1 MGKRPPGSSGTER
14 PHHQGGEASLD
25 AVAFGVG
32 AAERAHFVLAGVRAG
47 DLVPELL
54 ELLRPA
60 RPLVGVAVD
69 ELDRASAVVVP
80 PRVGARRLPRLVHR
94 AARREHRTPVAR
106 VTVGYATPS
115 EPVP

>member
-80 PRVGARRLPRLVHR
+80 AAVATGRLAGLVHR
-94 AARREHRTPVAR
+94 PAAREHRAPIAR
-106 VTVGYATPS
+106 
-115 EPVP
+115 